1 MAERPPHTF
10 RETDVSLR
18 DYAELLVGGSDKHLL
33 ALAAMFDVKMTG
45 LKELVS
51 STGDERDKLYKER
64 DDSRRT
70 AVDAALAAVKEQTKS
85 SFEASE
91 KAIVKAEEAQ
101 KSYNA
106 SHNDLSRKM
115 DEQYKSMTP
124 QSEARLK
131 WDNTDKELGEVR
143 KDLISTREN
152 AQKEITNLRDS
163 LMREIAG
170 LRESRSEHAG
180 GNKQQADNRAWIATA
195 VSLVIVVVALVT
207 FLLKN
212 ATAPVSVATPAP
224 QVIYVPAPPN
234 TLLPSTPPQPVPR

>member
-1 MAERPPHTF
+1 MDAPKPTPHTF
-10 RETDVSLR
+10 RETDVTLR
-18 DYAELLVGGSDKHLL
+18 DYAELLVGGSDKNLTGL
-33 ALAAMFDVKMTG
+33 AGLFDQKLNG
-45 LKELVS
+45 LKELSVAELRAIKAIL
-51 STGDERDKLYKER
+51 DERDKLYKER

-101 KSYNA
+101 KSYNT

-115 DEQYKSMTP
+115 DEQYKAMTP

-131 WDNTDKELGEVR
+131 WDNTDKELMEVR
-143 KDLISTREN
+143 KDVISTRES

-170 LRESRSEHAG
+170 LRESRSESVG
-180 GNKQQADNRAWIATA
+180 GRQQQQDLRAWLVAGIA
-195 VSLVIVVVALVT
+195 VIGLLVT
-207 FLLKN
+207 LLSRIGV
-212 ATAPVSVATPAP
+212 TQPPVYTPAP
-224 QVIYVPAPPN
+224 PG
-234 TLLPSTPPQPVPR
+234 TTLPSVPPQPVPR